1 MNMTR
6 ALTQY
11 TSLPSR
17 LQLDCLAMAWL
28 IAMQRMLTQGEIPNS
43 DTIIAS
49 IPALDGKVFAL
60 LLGQLKKNLGLNLVV
75 LLVGRTL
82 R

>member
-1 MNMTR
+1 
-6 ALTQY
+6 
-11 TSLPSR
+11 
-17 LQLDCLAMAWL
+17 MAWL

-49 IPALDGKVFAL
+49 IPALHGKVFAL
-60 LLGQLKKNLGLNLVV
+60 LLGQLKKNLGLNMVV

-82 R
+82 REM